1 AEDGIRARNVT
12 GVQTCALP
20 IWAGVFVVVII
31 SGMNR
36 PRTVP
41 PHPALTLAKLSHELA
56 DLPRRTREREV
67 VKVAD
72 ELWLPSTADRDLG
85 TRSVAYSRLHPA
97 GGLTGWSAASFYGAA
112 PDCRPRTA

>member
-56 DLPRRTREREV
+56 DLPRRTREREF

-72 ELWLPSTADRDLG
+72 ELWLPSTADRDLRSEERRVG
-85 TRSVAYSRLHPA
+85 TGCRSR
-97 GGLTGWSAASFYGAA
+97 
-112 PDCRPRTA
+112 RTAYETR